1 MKKYIVALLLFG
13 SVEGH
18 CQAGAATTFV
28 PPLDIPLTL
37 SGNFGELRSNH
48 FHGGLDFKTQNVIGK
63 KVLALA
69 DGYISRILV
78 THGSGCMLYVH
89 YNNGY
94 TTIYRHLSG
103 FVSWMAQRVEA
114 YQYEHET
121 WEVDI
126 TPNPTEYPVRAGQQ
140 VAWSGNSGYS
150 FGPHLHI
157 DLIEDATD
165 DRVDPLPFFR
175 NFIKDNRAPQAS
187 GVILFPQPGRGI
199 VEGSQ
204 QKKRF
209 MPNAVR
215 PIEAW
220 GWIGSGIRAH
230 DYMPGTSNRYGVYSV
245 VLTVDGKETFRST
258 MDRYSADEN
267 RMVNSWVYGDY
278 MKSFIDPGNT
288 LRMLRAENGSR
299 GLIDINE
306 ERDYHFVY
314 ELKDFYG
321 NTSRYRFVVRG
332 KRQAIDPLVHREKY
346 LFAWDKMNY
355 LQEPGMTLVIPKG
368 TLYED
373 LPLFFNV
380 RADSGAVAYTYQIND
395 ESIPLHSAC
404 ELSIG
409 IRRKVVADT
418 TKYYVARVSGGRM
431 YSVGGKYANGFVTAK
446 ILTLGTYTV
455 AIDTI
460 PPKVVPVNKKAWSR
474 SGRIIYHIK
483 DRETAIRSYKGTID
497 GKYALF
503 GWEMM
508 TNRLVYKID
517 PRRVSRTGKHTVEV
531 SVTDACGNVTV
542 VRDTF

>member
-18 CQAGAATTFV
+18 CQTSAVTTFV

-37 SGNFGELRSNH
+37 SGNFGELRPNH
-48 FHGGLDFKTQNVIGK
+48 FHGGLDFKTGNVIGK
-63 KVLALA
+63 KVFALA
-69 DGYISRILV
+69 DGYISRVLV

-89 YNNGY
+89 YTNGY
-94 TTIYRHLSG
+94 TTIYRHLLN
-103 FVSWMAQRVEA
+103 FVSSIAQRVEA

-121 WEVDI
+121 WEVDF
-126 TPNPTEYPVRAGQQ
+126 TLDPTEYPVHAGQQ
-140 VAWSGNSGYS
+140 IAWSGNSGYS
-150 FGPHLHI
+150 FGPHLHV
-157 DLIEDATD
+157 DLIEDATG
-165 DRVDPLPFFR
+165 DRVDPIPFFK
-175 NFIKDNRAPQAS
+175 NYIKDNRAPQAS
-187 GVILFPQPGRGI
+187 GIILFPQLGRGV
-199 VEGSQ
+199 VEGRQ
-204 QKKRF
+204 QKKRI
-209 MPNAVR
+209 MPNVLR

-220 GWIGSGIRAH
+220 GWIGSAIRAY

-258 MDRYSADEN
+258 VDRYSADEN

-288 LRMLRAENGSR
+288 LRMLRAGNETR

-321 NTSRYRFVVRG
+321 NTSRCRFVVHG
-332 KRQAIDPLVHREKY
+332 KRQTIDPLVHREKY

-355 LQEPGMTLVIPKG
+355 LQEPGMTLIIPKG

-395 ESIPLHSAC
+395 EAIPLHSAC

-409 IRRKVVADT
+409 VRRKMVSDT
-418 TKYYVARVSGGRM
+418 AKYYVARVSGRQM

-460 PPKVVPVNKKAWSR
+460 PPKVVAVNKNAWNR
-474 SGRIIYHIK
+474 SGRIVYHIK
-483 DRETAIRSYKGTID
+483 DRETGIRSYRGTID

-508 TNRLVYKID
+508 TDRLICTID
-517 PRRVSRTGKHTVEV
+517 SRRVSRMGKHKVEV
-531 SVTDACGNVTV
+531 TVTDNCGNVTV
-542 VRDTF
+542 MRDTF

>member
-18 CQAGAATTFV
+18 CQTGAATTFV

-37 SGNFGELRSNH
+37 SGNFGELRANH
-48 FHGGLDFKTQNVIGK
+48 FHGGLDFKTQNIIGK

-103 FVSWMAQRVEA
+103 FVSPMAQRVET

-150 FGPHLHI
+150 FGPHLHM
-157 DLIEDATD
+157 DLIEDATG
-165 DRVDPLPFFR
+165 DRVDPLPFFQ
-175 NFIKDNRAPQAS
+175 NFIKDNRAPQAN
-187 GVILFPQPGRGI
+187 GIILFPQAGRGI

-209 MPNAVR
+209 MPNALR

-220 GWIGSGIRAH
+220 GWIGAGIRAH
-230 DYMPGTSNRYGVYSV
+230 DYMSGTSNRYGVYSV

-288 LRMLRAENGSR
+288 LRMLRAESGSR

-332 KRQAIDPLVHREKY
+332 KRQTIAPLLHREKY

-418 TKYYVARVSGGRM
+418 TKYYVARVSGGRT
-431 YSVGGKYANGFVTAK
+431 YSVGGKYANGFVTAR

-460 PPKVVPVNKKAWSR
+460 PPKVVPVNKKAWAR

-508 TNRLVYKID
+508 TNRLIYKID

-531 SVTDACGNVTV
+531 NVTDVCGNVTV